1 VSFRSDLAETQWGA
15 ILGFG
20 AGLIAMLIASR
31 FSPPKPISEL
41 NGLVF
46 GLQQRDVQESA
57 HVAWYK
63 SPILL
68 GIAALVLCALL
79 YVYIA
84 VV

>member
-1 VSFRSDLAETQWGA
+1 
-15 ILGFG
+15 
-20 AGLIAMLIASR
+20 M
-31 FSPPKPISEL
+31 
-41 NGLVF
+41 
-46 GLQQRDVQESA
+46 QQRDVQKSA

-68 GIAALVLCALL
+68 GIAALALCALL